1 MKSFKRGDLKVVD
14 FILNDT
20 FKAAVST
27 KGWIVNGVVDC
38 DYELS
43 LRKIKLNG
51 GDNFEK
57 MMEEV
62 WENKLWEDFKIENK
76 DGWIFFN
83 INACVVGFC

>member
-1 MKSFKRGDLKVVD
+1 MKSFKRGDLKIVD

-20 FKAAVST
+20 FKNAVSR
-27 KGWIVNGVVDC
+27 KNWIVEGVVKC

-43 LRKIKLNG
+43 LERIKLNG
-51 GDNFEK
+51 GGDVKE
-57 MMEEV
+57 MMVEV

>member
-14 FILNDT
+14 FILNST
-20 FKAAVST
+20 FQTAVSR
-27 KGWIVNGVVDC
+27 KGLIVNGVVDY

-43 LRKIKLNG
+43 LENIKSNG
-51 GDNFEK
+51 RGDIEK

>member
-14 FILNDT
+14 FILNST
-20 FKAAVST
+20 FQTAVSR
-27 KGWIVNGVVDC
+27 KGLIVNGVVDY

-43 LRKIKLNG
+43 LENIKSNG
-51 GDNFEK
+51 GGDIEK

>member
-20 FKAAVST
+20 FKTAVSR
-27 KGWIVNGVVDC
+27 KGWIVEGVVKC

-43 LRKIKLNG
+43 LERIKLNG
-51 GDNFEK
+51 GEDVKE
-57 MMEEV
+57 MMVEV

-76 DGWIFFN
+76 DGWIFFD
-83 INACVVGFC
+83 INACVLGFC